1 MYAPSFVFSSLK
13 IGKGRLL
20 SRDQIMT
27 NLYPWWCVVP
37 LEQTNIPRTVSYLT
51 EIITWRKGPRNK
63 IKLINLFAFDEIK
76 FSVKIDPTSFIL
88 YRIDYSDNMWL
99 KILVLLST
107 IKVSIIIY
115 LFLSSKKKNLP
126 NFLFDPWNCQVAAI
140 SFPFTLPSML
150 TAIGMLFL

>member
-1 MYAPSFVFSSLK
+1 MYAPSFVLSSLK

-37 LEQTNIPRTVSYLT
+37 LEQTNIPRIVSYLT
-51 EIITWRKGPRNK
+51 EIITWRKGPGNK
-63 IKLINLFAFDEIK
+63 IKLINLFEQD
-76 FSVKIDPTSFIL
+76 KIFCGEREKKERLRSFTL
-88 YRIDYSDNMWL
+88 YRNDILLIIFHCKYFIDIRQDW
-99 KILVLLST
+99 
-107 IKVSIIIY
+107 
-115 LFLSSKKKNLP
+115 KNLP
-126 NFLFDPWNCQVAAI
+126 NLLFDPWNCQVAAT